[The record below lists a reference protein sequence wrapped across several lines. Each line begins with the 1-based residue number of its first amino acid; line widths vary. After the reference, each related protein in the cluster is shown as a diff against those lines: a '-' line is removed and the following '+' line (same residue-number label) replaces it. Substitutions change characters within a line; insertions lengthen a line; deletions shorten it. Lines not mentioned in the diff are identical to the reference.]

1 MHRKMIKTVF
11 FSAGHVC
18 QKCGRVF
25 EGPNAKRNYDF
36 HMSKCEKPIEEYKCD
51 FCNFVYKTKST
62 LRQHKKK
69 YCREHLK

>member
-1 MHRKMIKTVF
+1 MHRKMIQTVF

-18 QKCGRVF
+18 QKCGKVF
-25 EGPNAKRNYDF
+25 EGPNAKRNYGF

-69 YCREHLK
+69 YCREH

>member
-1 MHRKMIKTVF
+1 MIKAVF
-11 FSAGHVC
+11 FSAARVC

-25 EGPNAKRNYDF
+25 EGSHAKRNYEL

-69 YCREHLK
+69 YCREH

>member
-1 MHRKMIKTVF
+1 MIKAVL
-11 FSAGHVC
+11 FSAARVC

-25 EGPNAKRNYDF
+25 EGGKGSQAKRNYEL
-36 HMSKCEKPIEEYKCD
+36 HMTKCEKPIEEYKCD

-69 YCREHLK
+69 YCREQLK